1 MQTSNQIF
9 RGYILKCVRFIK
21 SWAKILCQSMFISG
35 IVIMSV
41 IPFSCKVSTEG
52 MQIVKGDILPPVLD
66 EVIVRDSKSIQ
77 LIFSEQVTV
86 KDWFVSPVAEDD
98 GVHLE
103 QQGSVETISVF
114 VDIFANQRNA
124 VDATLD
130 YDESGKIVTFVF
142 ADDMVVGQM
151 YELCGTV
158 EDSAG
163 NSITFAVPFSGFNS
177 RVPLLM
183 MTELKTSTAS
193 QSKSEKENDFYRT
206 EFVEILAL
214 SGGNLAGLEL
224 VSAYDGEERKYVF
237 PAIDVKKGEIF
248 VVHLRTRGVGCV
260 SEEGEDLTLATT
272 SYTNPNVRDL
282 WCTNDKTCFGD
293 KTDIVFIRNSGDS
306 KILDVVMYRDSEV
319 TEWNE
324 KFNEFLTVVDDCG
337 IYEDSS
343 IDNAS
348 DASSLTTTK
357 TISRVGMNEILL
369 KVNNGNELGE
379 VYKSGVN
386 SWIVTKA
393 TPGEIMQE

>member
-1 MQTSNQIF
+1 
-9 RGYILKCVRFIK
+9 
-21 SWAKILCQSMFISG
+21 MFISG

-52 MQIVKGDILPPVLD
+52 VQIVQGDILPPVLD
-66 EVIVRDSKSIQ
+66 EVNVLDSKSIQ

-86 KDWFVSPVAEDD
+86 KDWFVSPVTKDD
-98 GVHLE
+98 GLHLE
-103 QQGSVETISVF
+103 QQGSAETVSVF
-114 VDIFANQRNA
+114 VDFFANQRNI
-124 VDATLD
+124 VDATVD

-142 ADDMVVGQM
+142 DEEMVVGQM

-158 EDSAG
+158 EDTAG

-248 VVHLRTRGVGCV
+248 VVHLRTRGVGCA
-260 SEEGEDLTLATT
+260 SEEGEDLSLATT

-343 IDNAS
+343 INNAS

-357 TISRVGMNEILL
+357 TISRVGMNEILV
-369 KVNNGNELGE
+369 KINNGNEVEE

-393 TPGEIMQE
+393 TPGEIVQE